1 MPVTYPCPLKWR
13 GIYRALAETS
23 DEGNHYA
30 GNLYGRMDENTKD
43 KDLWSLALINDKSVT
58 KRDKAMSAAVRKNAP
73 RLQPEDR
80 RAMFLFEAAS
90 LFAAQGFTAST
101 NDLAER
107 MGVRKTLL
115 YKYFPSKEGLI
126 EEVLKAFLNTSWLSY
141 FSDVV
146 ADRTIPLEERLI
158 VSFTSMLE
166 NEQEK
171 SLRLL
176 IRSMLDGI
184 ELPHGFF
191 KEFDKKLIL
200 PIIIELRHIHNLT
213 DIGSLPL
220 MDSERELAL
229 GLYGSLFFYSIRRH
243 IYKTQICDDQ
253 AALIKMY
260 VAQFLTG
267 TSKSLIAIHQSNA

>member
-1 MPVTYPCPLKWR
+1 
-13 GIYRALAETS
+13 LAETS

-43 KDLWSLALINDKSVT
+43 KDLWSLALINNKSVT
-58 KRDKAMSAAVRKNAP
+58 KRDKEMSAAVRKNAP

-141 FSDVV
+141 FSDIV
-146 ADRTIPLEERLI
+146 ADRAIPLEERLI
-158 VSFTSMLE
+158 ASFTSMLE

-184 ELPHGFF
+184 ELPQGFF
-191 KEFDKKLIL
+191 NEFDKKLIL

-260 VAQFLTG
+260 VAQFLMG
-267 TSKSLIAIHQSNA
+267 TPKSLVAIHQSYA

>member
-1 MPVTYPCPLKWR
+1 MT
-13 GIYRALAETS
+13 
-23 DEGNHYA
+23 N
-30 GNLYGRMDENTKD
+30 
-43 KDLWSLALINDKSVT
+43 KSHAT
-58 KRDKAMSAAVRKNAP
+58 NGDQEMSAVARQRAP
-73 RLQPEDR
+73 RLQAEDR
-80 RAMFLFEAAS
+80 RAMILFEAAT
-90 LFAAQGFTAST
+90 LFAAHGFTAST
-101 NDLAER
+101 SDLADR

-115 YKYFPSKEGLI
+115 YRYFSSKEGLI

-141 FSDVV
+141 FSDIV

-158 VSFTSMLE
+158 ASFTSMLE

-184 ELPHGFF
+184 ELPQGFF
-191 KEFDKKLIL
+191 NEFDKKLIL

-260 VAQFLTG
+260 VAQFLMG
-267 TSKSLIAIHQSNA
+267 TPKSLVAIHQSYA

>member
-1 MPVTYPCPLKWR
+1 MTNESHATN
-13 GIYRALAETS
+13 GDQE
-23 DEGNHYA
+23 
-30 GNLYGRMDENTKD
+30 
-43 KDLWSLALINDKSVT
+43 
-58 KRDKAMSAAVRKNAP
+58 MSAVARQRAP
-73 RLQPEDR
+73 RLQAEDR
-80 RAMFLFEAAS
+80 RAMILFEAAT
-90 LFAAQGFTAST
+90 LFAAHGFTAST
-101 NDLAER
+101 NDLADR

-115 YKYFPSKEGLI
+115 YRYFSSKEGLI

-141 FSDVV
+141 FSDIV

-158 VSFTSMLE
+158 ASFTSMLE
-166 NEQEK
+166 TEQEK

-184 ELPHGFF
+184 ELPQGFF
-191 KEFDKKLIL
+191 NEFDKKLIL

-243 IYKTQICDDQ
+243 IYKTKICDDQ
-253 AALIKMY
+253 TALIKMY
-260 VAQFLTG
+260 VEQFLTG
-267 TSKSLIAIHQSNA
+267 TSKSLVALHQSNASTERTP

>member
-1 MPVTYPCPLKWR
+1 MIEK
-13 GIYRALAETS
+13 LA
-23 DEGNHYA
+23 
-30 GNLYGRMDENTKD
+30 
-43 KDLWSLALINDKSVT
+43 T
-58 KRDKAMSAAVRKNAP
+58 KRDKEISAVARKNAP
-73 RLQPEDR
+73 RLNPEDR

-101 NDLAER
+101 SDLADR

-141 FSDVV
+141 FSDII
-146 ADRTIPLEERLI
+146 ADRRVPIEERFI
-158 VSFTSMLE
+158 ASFSSMLE

-184 ELPHGFF
+184 ELPHDFF
-191 KEFDKKLIL
+191 KAFDEKLIL
-200 PIIIELRHIHNLT
+200 PLVVELRDLHNLT
-213 DIGSLPL
+213 DVGSLPL
-220 MDSERELAL
+220 TDSERELAL

-243 IYKTQICDDQ
+243 IYKTHICDDQ
-253 AALIKMY
+253 TAVIKMY
-260 VAQFLTG
+260 VAQFLMG
-267 TSKSLIAIHQSNA
+267 TSTSFVAIHQSKVLTERTP

>member
-1 MPVTYPCPLKWR
+1 MTIKNFATDRDQATSAVT
-13 GIYRALAETS
+13 
-23 DEGNHYA
+23 
-30 GNLYGRMDENTKD
+30 
-43 KDLWSLALINDKSVT
+43 
-58 KRDKAMSAAVRKNAP
+58 RKNAP
-73 RLQPEDR
+73 RLHPEDR

-101 NDLAER
+101 SDLADR

-126 EEVLKAFLNTSWLSY
+126 EEVLKTFLNTSWLSY
-141 FSDVV
+141 FSDIV
-146 ADRTIPLEERLI
+146 ADRTIPLKERL
-158 VSFTSMLE
+158 VASFTSMLE

-184 ELPHGFF
+184 ELPHEFF
-191 KEFDKKLIL
+191 SDFDKKLIL

-220 MDSERELAL
+220 MDGERELAQ
-229 GLYGSLFFYSIRRH
+229 GLYGSLFFYAIRRH

-260 VAQFLTG
+260 VEQFLTG
-267 TSKSLIAIHQSNA
+267 TSTSLVSIHQSNAKIERMP